1 MSTFF
6 LHHHLFSFENMEKE
20 LANIIEEEIDEEE
33 INKLYDTGNVEK

>member
-1 MSTFF
+1 
-6 LHHHLFSFENMEKE
+6 MEKE